1 MGRGEN
7 TMRAQMQV
15 QSERLARG
23 PADEQWARIDPI
35 VYLAEGR
42 RRQAQ
47 AMAAAIGAGWRAL
60 RWGLS
65 SVAALVRRQLLEP
78 LTRRSERKRAIGRLA
93 ELDDRLL
100 ADIGLRRGDIELAVD
115 GLLADPRVTRRA
127 PAQTPAVTERLL
139 DGARRP
145 VPATTANSNQPAAA
159 APRGRVRDR
168 AA

>member
-60 RWGLS
+60 RWG
-65 SVAALVRRQLLEP
+65 
-78 LTRRSERKRAIGRLA
+78 
-93 ELDDRLL
+93 
-100 ADIGLRRGDIELAVD
+100 
-115 GLLADPRVTRRA
+115 
-127 PAQTPAVTERLL
+127 
-139 DGARRP
+139 
-145 VPATTANSNQPAAA
+145 
-159 APRGRVRDR
+159 
-168 AA
+168 

>member
-1 MGRGEN
+1 MS
-7 TMRAQMQV
+7 AHMQG

-23 PADEQWARIDPI
+23 PANEEWARIDPV

-47 AMAAAIGAGWRAL
+47 AMAATIGAGWRAL
-60 RWGLS
+60 RWGLT

-78 LTRRSERKRAIGRLA
+78 LARRAERKRAIGRLA

-115 GLLADPRVTRRA
+115 GLLADPRVTRRTEA
-127 PAQTPAVTERLL
+127 PAAVTERLL
-139 DGARRP
+139 EGERWLAQADN
-145 VPATTANSNQPAAA
+145 ANSNRPAATA
-159 APRGRVRDR
+159 QRDPVRDR

>member
-1 MGRGEN
+1 
-7 TMRAQMQV
+7 MRAQMQV

-23 PADEQWARIDPI
+23 PADEPWARIDPV

-60 RWGLS
+60 RWGRS
-65 SVAALVRRQLLEP
+65 SVADLVRRQLLEP
-78 LTRRSERKRAIGRLA
+78 LARRSERKRAIGRLA

-100 ADIGLRRGDIELAVD
+100 ADIGLRRGDIALAVD

-127 PAQTPAVTERLL
+127 PAPAPAVAERLL
-139 DGARRP
+139 AGARC
-145 VPATTANSNQPAAA
+145 PAPTASANSNRPDGSAQQERAH
-159 APRGRVRDR
+159 DR

>member
-1 MGRGEN
+1 MSAHKQG
-7 TMRAQMQV
+7 

-23 PADEQWARIDPI
+23 PATEEWARIDPV

-47 AMAAAIGAGWRAL
+47 AMAATIGAGWRAL
-60 RWGLS
+60 RWGLT

-78 LTRRSERKRAIGRLA
+78 LARRAERKRAIGRLSA
-93 ELDDRLL
+93 LDDRLL
-100 ADIGLRRGDIELAVD
+100 ADIGLRRGDITLAVD

-127 PAQTPAVTERLL
+127 PALAPAVAERLL
-139 DGARRP
+139 AGERCP

-159 APRGRVRDR
+159 APPDGVRDR